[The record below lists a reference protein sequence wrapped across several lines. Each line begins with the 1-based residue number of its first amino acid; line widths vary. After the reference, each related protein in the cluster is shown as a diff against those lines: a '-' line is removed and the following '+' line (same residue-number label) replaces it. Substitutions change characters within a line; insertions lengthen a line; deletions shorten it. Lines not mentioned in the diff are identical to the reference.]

1 VLLYPDILAES
12 SSMRTSA
19 LALFGILIL
28 IADSATLADDVLEA
42 GFGVVDITPELS
54 PCRPIWLAGKEMN
67 RAATGVHD
75 PLFARAVVLGN
86 GGRKIALVSVDSIGL
101 PYPSVLRA
109 RAELK
114 DFAYVLVASTHSH
127 DSPDVIGIWG
137 PSPAVSGVVPEYVRL
152 VERRIVEA
160 VRKADEGATAAR
172 AEYAMAEDESLLGD
186 FRLPEVYDGVLRL
199 LRFTR
204 VADGKTLG
212 LVVQWNSHGVE
223 PAKNALVSR
232 DYMGATVDSLE
243 KRHACRVVLFQGAI
257 GGLMGTP
264 KKLVADAKA
273 GRIPSDSFG
282 FIDACGAAIADLAD
296 RALQDARPIKLAPLA
311 VSARPIMIPL
321 ANEGYRAAT
330 AAGVLTRPVFE
341 WKGTRE
347 VRGAQIAPGKVDGE
361 QAMETEVAYLR
372 LGELH
377 VAAIPGELYPELVY
391 GKFQEPAD
399 PGADFRDAPLETPV
413 AKILPGPKIM
423 VLGLANDEV
432 GYILPKRQW
441 DVAPPFAYGRTSSQ
455 YGEKNSVGPET
466 ARMLMEALADRV
478 SEAPK

>member
-1 VLLYPDILAES
+1 
-12 SSMRTSA
+12 MRTSA
-19 LALFGILIL
+19 FAILGVLSVVASSTALAEG
-28 IADSATLADDVLEA
+28 VLEA
-42 GFGVVDITPELS
+42 GFGVVDITPQLK
-54 PCRPIWLAGKEMN
+54 PDRPIWLAGKEMN

-75 PLFARAVVLGN
+75 SLFARAVVLRDA
-86 GGRKIALVSVDSIGL
+86 GRKIALVSVDSIGL
-101 PYPSVLRA
+101 PYPSVMKA
-109 RAELK
+109 RSELK
-114 DFAYVLVASTHSH
+114 DFDYVLVASTHSH

-137 PSPAVSGVVPEYVRL
+137 PSPGKSGVVPEYVHFM
-152 VERRIVEA
+152 EAKIVEA
-160 VRKADEGATAAR
+160 VRKADAALTPAR
-172 AEYAMAEDESLLGD
+172 AEYATAEDESLLGD

-199 LRFTR
+199 LRFMR
-204 VADGKTLG
+204 VSDGKTLG

-223 PAKNALVSR
+223 PKNNALVSR

-243 KRHACRVVLFQGAI
+243 KRHACRVVFFQGAI

-264 KKLVADAKA
+264 KKLVDDAKA

-282 FIDACGAAIADLAD
+282 FIDACGVAIADLAD
-296 RALQDARPIKLAPLA
+296 RALKDAQPITLTPLV

-347 VRGAQIAPGKVDGE
+347 GRGEQIAAGKADGE

-432 GYILPKRQW
+432 GYIIPKRQW
-441 DVAPPFAYGRTSSQ
+441 DVAPPFAYGRSGSQ
-455 YGEKNSVGPET
+455 YGEKNSVGPDT
-466 ARMLMEALADRV
+466 AQMLMEALADRV

>member
-1 VLLYPDILAES
+1 MRLLVITMLS
-12 SSMRTSA
+12 LL
-19 LALFGILIL
+19 LALVGASTQA
-28 IADSATLADDVLEA
+28 ADELEA
-42 GFGVVDITPELS
+42 GFGVVDITPELK
-54 PCRPIWLAGKEMN
+54 PERPIWLAGKEMN

-75 PLFARAVVLGN
+75 PLFARAVVLRN
-86 GGRKIALVSVDSIGL
+86 AGRKIALVSVDSIGL
-101 PYPSVLRA
+101 PYPSVVKVRS
-109 RAELK
+109 ELK
-114 DFAYVLVASTHSH
+114 DFDYVLVASTHSH

-137 PSPAVSGVVPEYVRL
+137 PSPAKSGVVPEYVQF
-152 VERRIVEA
+152 VEQKIVEA
-160 VRKADEGATAAR
+160 VRKAGEAATAAR
-172 AEYAMAEDESLLGD
+172 AEYATAEDETLLGD

-204 VADGKTLG
+204 VSDGKTLG

-243 KRHACRVVLFQGAI
+243 KRHACRVVFFQGAI

-264 KKLVADAKA
+264 KRLIDDAKA

-282 FIDACGAAIADLAD
+282 FIDACGVAIADLAD
-296 RALQDARPIKLAPLA
+296 RALKDAQPITLTPLV

-330 AAGVLTRPVFE
+330 AAGILTRPVFE

-347 VRGAQIAPGKVDGE
+347 ARGEQIARGKTDGE

-399 PGADFRDAPLETPV
+399 PGADFRDAALERPV

-423 VLGLANDEV
+423 MLGLANDEV

-441 DVAPPFAYGRTSSQ
+441 DVAPPFAYGRTGSQ

-466 ARMLMEALADRV
+466 ARMLLEALADRV
-478 SEAPK
+478 SDAPK

>member
-1 VLLYPDILAES
+1 MRLNIFAILSLLIVFAP
-12 SSMRTSA
+12 TSA
-19 LALFGILIL
+19 LA
-28 IADSATLADDVLEA
+28 ADVLEA
-42 GFGVVDITPELS
+42 GFGVVNVTPELK
-54 PCRPIWLAGKEMN
+54 PDRPIWLAGKEMN

-75 PLFARAVVLGN
+75 PLFARAVVLRN
-86 GGRKIALVSVDSIGL
+86 AGRKIALVSVDSIGL
-101 PYPSVLRA
+101 PYPSVMRA

-137 PSPAVSGVVPEYVRL
+137 PSPSVSGVVPEYVTF
-152 VERRIVEA
+152 VEQKIVEA
-160 VRKADEGATAAR
+160 VHKADEAATTAR
-172 AEYAMAEDESLLGD
+172 AEYATADDESLLGD

-204 VADGKTLG
+204 IADGKTLG

-243 KRHACRVVLFQGAI
+243 KRHACRVMFFQGAI

-264 KKLVADAKA
+264 KKLVDDAKA

-282 FIDACGAAIADLAD
+282 FIDACGVAIADLAD
-296 RALQDARPIKLAPLA
+296 RALKDAQPIKLTPLV

-321 ANEGYRAAT
+321 DNEGYRAAT
-330 AAGVLTRPVFE
+330 AAGVLTRPVFA

-347 VRGAQIAPGKVDGE
+347 QRGEQIAPGKADGE

-399 PGADFRDAPLETPV
+399 PGADFRDASLETPV

-466 ARMLMEALADRV
+466 AQMLMEALADRV
-478 SEAPK
+478 LNAPK

>member
-1 VLLYPDILAES
+1 MRLNVFAILGLLIVFAPASAQAAE
-12 SSMRTSA
+12 
-19 LALFGILIL
+19 
-28 IADSATLADDVLEA
+28 VLEA
-42 GFGVVDITPELS
+42 GFGVVDVTPELK
-54 PCRPIWLAGKEMN
+54 PDRPIWLAGKEMN

-75 PLFARAVVLGN
+75 PLFARAVVLRN
-86 GGRKIALVSVDSIGL
+86 AGRKIALVSIDSIGL
-101 PYPSVLRA
+101 PYPSVVRA
-109 RAELK
+109 RAELN

-137 PSPAVSGVVPEYVRL
+137 PSPSVSGVVPEYVKF
-152 VERRIVEA
+152 VERKIVEA
-160 VRKADEGATAAR
+160 VHKADEAATPAR
-172 AEYAMAEDESLLGD
+172 AEYATADDESLLGD

-199 LRFTR
+199 LRFKR
-204 VADGKTLG
+204 VADGKAVG

-223 PAKNALVSR
+223 PAKTALVSR

-243 KRHACRVVLFQGAI
+243 KRHSCRVVFFQGAI

-264 KKLVADAKA
+264 KKLVDDAKA

-282 FIDACGAAIADLAD
+282 FIDACGVAIADLAD
-296 RALQDARPIKLAPLA
+296 RALKDAQPIKLTPLV

-347 VRGAQIAPGKVDGE
+347 MRGEPIAPGKTDGE

-423 VLGLANDEV
+423 MLGLANDEV

-441 DVAPPFAYGRTSSQ
+441 DVTPPFAYGRTSSQ

-478 SEAPK
+478 SDAPK

>member
-1 VLLYPDILAES
+1 MRMSAFAILGVLTVFAYSP
-12 SSMRTSA
+12 A
-19 LALFGILIL
+19 LADG
-28 IADSATLADDVLEA
+28 VLEA
-42 GFGVVDITPELS
+42 GFGVAPITPELK
-54 PCRPIWLAGKEMN
+54 PDRPIWLAGKEMG

-75 PLFARAVVLGN
+75 PLFARAVVLRN
-86 GGRKIALVSVDSIGL
+86 GGRRIALVSVDSIGL

-137 PSPAVSGVVPEYVRL
+137 PPPGGKSGVVPEYVKF
-152 VERRIVEA
+152 VEQQIVEA
-160 VRKADEGATAAR
+160 VRKADAALTPVR
-172 AEYAMAEDESLLGD
+172 AEYATAEDESLLGD
-186 FRLPEVYDGVLRL
+186 FRLPEIYDGVLRL

-243 KRHACRVVLFQGAI
+243 KRHACRVVFFQGAI

-264 KKLVADAKA
+264 KKLVDDAKA

-282 FIDACGAAIADLAD
+282 FIDACGVAIADLAD
-296 RALQDARPIKLAPLA
+296 RALKDAQPIKLTPLT

-321 ANEGYRAAT
+321 HNEGYRAAT
-330 AAGVLTRPVFE
+330 AAGVLIRPVFE
-341 WKGTRE
+341 WKGSRE
-347 VRGAQIAPGKVDGE
+347 VRGEQIAPGKADGE

-478 SEAPK
+478 LETPK

>member
-1 VLLYPDILAES
+1 MRSNVFAMLGLLIVFAPA
-12 SSMRTSA
+12 SA
-19 LALFGILIL
+19 PA
-28 IADSATLADDVLEA
+28 ADVLEA
-42 GFGVVDITPELS
+42 GFGVVDITPELK
-54 PCRPIWLAGKEMN
+54 PDRPIWLAGKEMG

-75 PLFARAVVLGN
+75 PLFARAVVLRN
-86 GGRKIALVSVDSIGL
+86 AGRKIALVSVDSIGL
-101 PYPSVLRA
+101 PYPSVVRA

-114 DFAYVLVASTHSH
+114 DFNYVLVASTHSH

-137 PSPAVSGVVPEYVRL
+137 PPPGRSGVVPEYVKF
-152 VERRIVEA
+152 VEQQIVEA
-160 VRKADEGATAAR
+160 VRKADEAAVPTR
-172 AEYAMAEDESLLGD
+172 AEYATAEDESLLGD
-186 FRLPEVYDGVLRL
+186 FRLPEIYDGVLRL

-204 VADGKTLG
+204 VSDGKTLG

-243 KRHACRVVLFQGAI
+243 KRHVCRVVFFQGAI

-264 KKLVADAKA
+264 KKLIDDAKA

-282 FIDACGAAIADLAD
+282 FIDACGMAIADLAD
-296 RALQDARPIKLAPLA
+296 RALNDAQTISLTPLV

-321 ANEGYRAAT
+321 DNEGYRAAT
-330 AAGVLTRPVFE
+330 AAGVLNRPVFE
-341 WKGTRE
+341 WKGSRE
-347 VRGAQIAPGKVDGE
+347 ARGKQIAPGKADGE
-361 QAMETEVAYLR
+361 QAMETEVAYLH

-399 PGADFRDAPLETPV
+399 PGADFRDAALETPV
-413 AKILPGPKIM
+413 ARILPGPKIM

-432 GYILPKRQW
+432 GYIVPKRQW

-478 SEAPK
+478 SDAPK